1 MDAVRTIEVQQKA
14 LELKISRFYNAIKD
28 LCQISHVE
36 LANKIYEEAQ
46 QLSLPSRS
54 WVNAWEAKNNF
65 RIANAKEIA
74 IERIK
79 AANPDVIK
87 NWLLFYKEL
96 FNRDARLLYNADE
109 TFLNFKRDYKSIACG
124 LANPVTPE
132 DKGSHMTAM
141 VYFSASGDVIKPMII
156 LPGIKKVPQNL
167 NEYEEK
173 ALFTASRK
181 GWMTSQLWEVFIM
194 NFVSEIKMKRL
205 TWPKE
210 I

>member
-54 WVNAWEAKNNF
+54 WVNSWEAKNNF

-87 NWLLFYKEL
+87 NWLLFYKDL
-96 FNRDARLLYNADE
+96 FNRD
-109 TFLNFKRDYKSIACG
+109 T
-124 LANPVTPE
+124 
-132 DKGSHMTAM
+132 
-141 VYFSASGDVIKPMII
+141 
-156 LPGIKKVPQNL
+156 
-167 NEYEEK
+167 
-173 ALFTASRK
+173 
-181 GWMTSQLWEVFIM
+181 
-194 NFVSEIKMKRL
+194 
-205 TWPKE
+205 
-210 I
+210 